1 MVVENN
7 DSIYDTEE
15 IKEIEKKATTDL
27 AKILEEKPKLN
38 SYQIKSII
46 ADISLYYEF
55 FSENDRNDLFKDF
68 LEIYDDFILAEDKL
82 NILLFINVGDTFR
95 DYAGKNYE
103 NIKNQLEKIVFI
115 PHNIGD
121 ELDIIDDFQYTLDC
135 LYGSMH
141 FKAVWLRFRSSIILD
156 LYNFFGDY
164 IKIFNGKELVK
175 YDACNLRSMKFE
187 DLEKLFFYET
197 EKSTSKDASKILEVM
212 GGLYKKDINIDLSSL
227 SSFIIRPQVIDD
239 ILACIKSQYRDSI
252 FNCFSESDE
261 KRIIS
266 FYSKL
271 YNEVLREKA
280 ESLVIE
286 GSLDVEEVFSL
297 NYLNALN
304 VLATFSNHELVNSSL
319 YLKCFKIFLKEFTN
333 NYDDFMTEEVL
344 YIVETLFR
352 RVINKKSIISILSIS
367 NIKSLYHFFKTDE
380 YKANLT
386 LPLEMIKR
394 SNSKQY
400 KDLKN
405 RYRENKTEIS
415 DGFCLE
421 IFEDKEDGLII
432 NLLDVFGYDLSKKLV
447 KGPKTNLR
455 ILLDHVNQKSVD
467 YIDNL
472 KRVFSTC
479 DISSILNLKNYSMTN
494 FLGCFDILYEQGCKI
509 TLARLFKS
517 LESLS
522 YALIPSNMH
531 INENLVKLN
540 LVAKGDP
547 LLEKVEGIKLYDKY
561 RFRINSSIPDIYGR
575 YMECNYSMVD
585 LHSPEII
592 SNGIGKYLLPNN
604 VRASSCL
611 TPNGRAASCLRH
623 GAINPNGRFFKVEY
637 HDKIVAYSWVWRA
650 GDVICFDNIEVTEDL
665 LKIGDYERVL
675 YTVYKLVAEE
685 LINITSK
692 KENRGAKLVIL
703 GRNRIDF
710 FNKYFDNLLEIDRKK
725 EDLFRPNF
733 TGDLYLKDSSE
744 KQLVLAGTDKVDI
757 STTDV
762 CPIYKYQ
769 RPSVRPFSDFDKN
782 DLGKRLN
789 SIYFDYCLKNNSKYQ
804 SIADKYSG
812 GFIGEDWFIG
822 IGNDRKREFYYRGG
836 DERLF
841 LEANKYLSGVDEKK
855 SKIINVVH
863 PEKEV
868 LDNIL
873 NEKNIEIDH
882 EGIRK
887 YLTNDQKN
895 IFNLSTEYYTH
906 HPRTF
911 REFISILEDNA
922 ITSSKYGN
930 HDGGLGCNGSHF
942 ISVAKAYTD
951 IYYSYLKAPTFIISS
966 DICALSSRKG
976 EDISSNF
983 TDTSYPLRV
992 PIHDGEYHVLN
1003 SICLDKVKAIFATT
1017 GNLYELAK
1025 IVYVLDLFEND
1036 LPIIEIKDNSY
1047 IDREVIKKY
1056 CKVRK

>member
-1 MVVENN
+1 M
-7 DSIYDTEE
+7 
-15 IKEIEKKATTDL
+15 
-27 AKILEEKPKLN
+27 
-38 SYQIKSII
+38 
-46 ADISLYYEF
+46 
-55 FSENDRNDLFKDF
+55 
-68 LEIYDDFILAEDKL
+68 ILAEDKL
-82 NILLFINVGDTFR
+82 NVLLFINVRDTFK
-95 DYAGKNYE
+95 DYAKKNYE
-103 NIKNQLEKIVFI
+103 DIKSQLDNVVFI
-115 PHNIGD
+115 PHNICD
-121 ELDIIDDFQYTLDC
+121 ELDTIQDFQYILDC
-135 LYGSMH
+135 LYESMH
-141 FKAVWLRFRSSIILD
+141 FKAEWLCFRTSIILD

-164 IKIFNGKELVK
+164 IKIFNGKELEK

-212 GGLYKKDINIDLSSL
+212 GSLYKKDINIDLSSL

-239 ILACIKSQYRDSI
+239 ILVSIKSQYRDSI

-304 VLATFSNHELVNSSL
+304 VLATFSKHELLDSSL
-319 YLKCFKIFLKEFTN
+319 YLKCFKIFLVEFTN
-333 NYDDFMTEEVL
+333 NYDEFMTKEVL

-352 RVINKKSIISILSIS
+352 RVINKKSIISILSIN

-380 YKANLT
+380 YIANLK

-400 KDLKN
+400 KDLKS
-405 RYRENKTEIS
+405 RYQENKADIS
-415 DGFCLE
+415 DELFDLGISMGKDSE
-421 IFEDKEDGLII
+421 LII
-432 NLLDVFGYDLSKKLV
+432 NLLDVFGYELSKKLV
-447 KGPKTNLR
+447 KEAKVNLR
-455 ILLDHVNQKSVD
+455 IPLDYVNQKSVD

-472 KRVFSTC
+472 KRIFSAW
-479 DISSILNLKNYSMTN
+479 DISSILNSKNYSMAN
-494 FLGCFDILYEQGCKI
+494 FLGCIDVLYEQGCKI
-509 TLARLFKS
+509 TLARLVKS

-531 INENLVKLN
+531 IDGHLGKLD
-540 LVAKGDP
+540 LVAKGNP

-561 RFRINSSIPDIYGR
+561 RFRINSSIPDIYGK

-585 LHSPEII
+585 LHIPEII

-604 VRASSCL
+604 VKASSCL
-611 TPNGRAASCLRH
+611 TPNGKAASCLRH
-623 GAINPNGRFFKVEY
+623 GAMNPNGRFFKVEY
-637 HDKIVAYSWVWRA
+637 YDKIVAYSWVWRA

-665 LKIGDYERVL
+665 LKIGDYEQVL

-685 LINITSK
+685 LISITSK
-692 KENRGAKLVIL
+692 KENRGVKLVIL

-744 KQLVLAGTDKVDI
+744 KQLVLAGTDKAEI
-757 STTDV
+757 STADV

-769 RPSVRPFSDFDKN
+769 RPPVRPFSDFDKN

-789 SIYFDYCLKNNSKYQ
+789 SIYFDYCLENNNKYQ
-804 SIADKYSG
+804 SIVDKYSG
-812 GFIGEDWFIG
+812 GYIGEDWFIG
-822 IGNDRKREFYYRGG
+822 IKDDRKRDFYYRSG

-841 LEANKYLSGVDEKK
+841 LEANKYLSGVDEKT
-855 SKIINVVH
+855 SKIINIIH

-873 NEKNIEIDH
+873 DEKNMEIDC

-887 YLTNDQKN
+887 YFANNQKN
-895 IFNLSTEYYTH
+895 IFDFSTEYYTH

-911 REFISILEDNA
+911 RDFISILEDNA

-951 IYYSYLKAPTFIISS
+951 IYYTYLEAPTFIISS
-966 DICALSSRKG
+966 DICAISSKKG
-976 EDISSNF
+976 SDISFNF

-992 PIHDGEYHVLN
+992 PNYEGEYHVLN

-1017 GNLYELAK
+1017 DNLYELAK